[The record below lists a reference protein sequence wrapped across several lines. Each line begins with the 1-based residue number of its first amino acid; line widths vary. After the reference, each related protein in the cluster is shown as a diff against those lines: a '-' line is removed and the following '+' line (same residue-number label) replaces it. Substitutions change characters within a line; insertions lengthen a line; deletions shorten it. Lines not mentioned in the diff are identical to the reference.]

1 MFLSDFERFS
11 VSGHVERCRLF
22 GDCDLMNNGC
32 VRVMVCTLQGNLAVA
47 SVYAGSDSVQLKGDE
62 IIVELYELLRLLTLC
77 MLFSKKPFPVFLD
90 SAGFSLDDVLI
101 QKPKAGVC
109 FVLMLSLSLY
119 ALLLFICVFYIIW
132 GEWWRGVGQTTRSH
146 IESLTQRSDEFRDS
160 GIILTFVQKET
171 TMN

>member
-1 MFLSDFERFS
+1 VKLRGFCFWACRKVQDFWGI
-11 VSGHVERCRLF
+11 VTLGIMGVC
-22 GDCDLMNNGC
+22 
-32 VRVMVCTLQGNLAVA
+32 VMVCILQGNLAVA

-109 FVLMLSLSLY
+109 FVVIHSLSLSLLY
-119 ALLLFICVFYIIW
+119 YFLFVA
-132 GEWWRGVGQTTRSH
+132 ERSRTDH
-146 IESLTQRSDEFRDS
+146 TLSQR
-160 GIILTFVQKET
+160 V
-171 TMN
+171 

>member
-1 MFLSDFERFS
+1 M
-11 VSGHVERCRLF
+11 
-22 GDCDLMNNGC
+22 
-32 VRVMVCTLQGNLAVA
+32 AVA

-109 FVLMLSLSLY
+109 FVLILSLSLSLS
-119 ALLLFICVFYIIW
+119 ALLLFIFVFYNF
-132 GEWWRGVGQTTRSH
+132 GVSGG
-146 IESLTQRSDEFRDS
+146 DE
-160 GIILTFVQKET
+160 
-171 TMN
+171 